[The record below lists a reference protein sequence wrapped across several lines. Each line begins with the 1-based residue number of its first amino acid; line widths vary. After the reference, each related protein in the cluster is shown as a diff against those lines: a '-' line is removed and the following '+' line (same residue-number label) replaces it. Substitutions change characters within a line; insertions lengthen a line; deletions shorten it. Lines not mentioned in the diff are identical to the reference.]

1 MQLVGELDV
10 QARSLT
16 RVHWGLRLLVVAL
29 GAVHAWVA
37 VVKQSMNPDG
47 IDYWDMGEAYFR
59 GDWANAINAYWSP
72 LYSWILGSGLHLLEP
87 TLRWEFTLVHAIN
100 FLIYLLAL
108 ACFMFFWRELT
119 SARDELDVIP
129 ERSGGARLSNRVW
142 VTLGYLVF
150 AWTSLYLVELWAV
163 TPDMLVS
170 ALVFLAAGFTL
181 RVVTNK
187 GQRRWTNAVALGFI
201 LGLGYL
207 AKSALFPLAFVFL
220 IGVLVASGLRRGL
233 PVLLA
238 SLTVFLLV
246 AAPFLIAISTSK
258 GRFTF
263 GEAGR
268 ITYMKHVQQVPF
280 PHWRSEFTRLPGE
293 PLHPTRRIFE
303 QPAVFEFAAPVAG
316 TYPPSYDPSYWYEG
330 VSAQVDLQ
338 RQLEIAAA
346 SLQFYAD
353 LFLKKQGPFFGIVLL
368 LLLLTPRSVF
378 MTRSALVLG
387 ILAGISLAAL
397 AMYGLVLVHGRYIAP
412 FVAILWGVALAFVRL
427 DPSPASVRTLRLAGR
442 ALVVLALLGI
452 AAFNYDGLK
461 RVMSWDDDPWRLR
474 PASPEVLPP
483 ALRPVQFAEALHEL
497 GLKPGDGIAYIGD
510 GHDAYFARLAR
521 LKIIAEIPADQAD
534 EFWSATLAQRD
545 LVLRALASTGA
556 TAIVAE
562 QAPPDAVVDDW
573 QRIGES
579 RHYVFRFAAPPSL
592 EQSPSAIP

>member
-1 MQLVGELDV
+1 MQP
-10 QARSLT
+10 RSLN
-16 RVHWGLRLLVVAL
+16 RLHWGMRLLVVAL

-47 IDYWDMGEAYFR
+47 IDYLDIGEAYFR

-108 ACFMFFWRELT
+108 VCFMFFWRELT
-119 SARDELDVIP
+119 SARDKLDDVP
-129 ERSGGARLSNRVW
+129 EGGDTAPLSDRAW

-150 AWTSLYLVELWAV
+150 AWTSLYLIEVWAV

-181 RVVTNK
+181 RIATSR

-220 IGVLVASGLRRGL
+220 MGVLVASGLRRGL

-246 AAPFLIAISTSK
+246 AAPFLIAISASK

-268 ITYMKHVQQVPF
+268 ITYMKHVQQAPF
-280 PHWRSEFTRLPGE
+280 PHWRSEFSGLSGE

-303 QPAVFEFAAPVAG
+303 QPAVFEFAVPIAG

-330 VSAQVDLQ
+330 VSAQVDVQ

-397 AMYGLVLVHGRYIAP
+397 AMYGLVLVHGRYIGP

-427 DPSPASVRTLRLAGR
+427 DSSPSSVRTLTLAGR

-461 RVMSWDDDPWRLR
+461 RIMSWDDNPWRLG
-474 PASPEVLPP
+474 PAATEALPP
-483 ALRPVQFAEALHEL
+483 ALRPVQFAEALGAM
-497 GLKPGDGIAYIGD
+497 GLEPGDEIAYIGN
-510 GHDAYFARLAR
+510 GHDAFFARLAR

-534 EFWSATLAQRD
+534 EFWSSSPAQRD
-545 LVLRALASTGA
+545 RVLRSLERTGA

-562 QAPPDAVVDDW
+562 QAPPDAAVDGW
-573 QRIGES
+573 QRIGLS
-579 RHYVFRFAAPPSL
+579 RHFVFRFAAPPSL
-592 EQSPSAIP
+592 EQSPSPVP